1 MKKLPTALA
10 GIILIAAGLQFSF
23 AGGFLSNFSILCGFI
38 FCDYFYIAGAGG
50 LGTGTCISTIPAGP
64 LDWTGKES
72 SPWDTN
78 LTPTGGQQTVKA
90 FGVAFG
96 AGALLDITSPATA
109 VIPGGTPWYFLDGAQ
124 GSAFTITMP
133 AAPVGGHIQRI
144 VCESATVGALTIAA
158 NTGQTLKDA
167 PTPAGCPATA
177 TGFAWVYN
185 QTLATWFRF
194 Q

>member
-1 MKKLPTALA
+1 MKKLLTFVMSSV
-10 GIILIAAGLQFSF
+10 LIAAALQLANAAGLFGDFPILGGASYCNSTQN
-23 AGGFLSNFSILCGFI
+23 AGT
-38 FCDYFYIAGAGG
+38 GG
-50 LGTGTCISTIPAGP
+50 LGTGTCVSTIPAGP
-64 LDWTGKES
+64 LDWTGAETM
-72 SPWDTN
+72 PVDTN
-78 LTPTGGQQTVKA
+78 LKPIGGQQTVKA
-90 FGVAFG
+90 LGVAFG
-96 AGALLDITSPATA
+96 QGALVDVTSPATA
-109 VIPGGTPWYFLDGAQ
+109 VIPAGTPWYFLDGAQ

-167 PTPAGCPATA
+167 PTPAGCPSTA